1 MLETRM
7 LDIGVWDRKKPL
19 TKEQLKNRQT
29 LFEQYQKEY
38 NSNKSKEYFWEKLH
52 PLIIDAVKSAII
64 RVNGQAGF
72 IPNYQYK
79 VDIADEL
86 LVKRYIEK
94 PNYNFGSL
102 STLAYFAAIYAS
114 RQTQVIE
121 LDKEDSYDRI
131 IEETLIRENEHVSSV
146 SEYVSFYQDFD
157 NYQDIDALY

>member
-1 MLETRM
+1 M
-7 LDIGVWDRKKPL
+7 DIGIWGREKLL
-19 TKEQLKNRQT
+19 TKEQLKNRQI

-38 NSNKSKEYFWEKLH
+38 NLNKDPAYFWEKLH
-52 PLIIDAVKSAII
+52 PLILDAVKSAII
-64 RVNGQAGF
+64 RVNGHAGF

-102 STLAYFAAIYAS
+102 PTLAYFAAIYAS
-114 RQTQVIE
+114 RQARVIN
-121 LDKEDSYDRI
+121 LDMEDSYDRI
-131 IEETLIRENEHVSSV
+131 IEETFIRENEHVSSV
-146 SEYVSFYQDFD
+146 SAPVSFYQDFD